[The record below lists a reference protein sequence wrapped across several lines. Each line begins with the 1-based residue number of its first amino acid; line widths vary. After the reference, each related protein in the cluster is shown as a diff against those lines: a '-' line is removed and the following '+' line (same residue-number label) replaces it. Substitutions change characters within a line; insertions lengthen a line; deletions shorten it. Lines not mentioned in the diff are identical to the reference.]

1 MLILDSDLSQ
11 APHLL
16 VATIVAELPY
26 SVVISVHGSQN
37 VMHSQIATM
46 YQGAEGDPPKNSRAY
61 SPQPLIGG
69 RGKGMIP
76 V

>member
-16 VATIVAELPY
+16 IATIVAELPY

-46 YQGAEGDPPKNSRAY
+46 YQGAEGDPPKTAEHTPHN
-61 SPQPLIGG
+61 P
-69 RGKGMIP
+69 
-76 V
+76 